1 MKRASCTAFITF
13 AFLMFAI
20 VQLFAGTRVWNLTGW
35 GPQFW
40 SPGVFQIAD
49 QEKNIPGVTYIR
61 VYAWDQTQQVANE
74 MMAAPKTDNLVVVG
88 YSCGANSATTIAY
101 GLQGHRNVYP
111 IGIQE
116 SLWCGGYDL
125 GSNVPNAQE
134 TYGGCL
140 LTLGFGCK
148 QYSAGAGFHGHIVLI
163 KRPDLH
169 PFADTDPDAQR
180 DVLTA
185 IATIS
190 NPQLKR
196 GYALRLVHQPR
207 VKVITRYHGERP

>member
-1 MKRASCTAFITF
+1 MKRLGTVLCLLVSLVMSFPAFG
-13 AFLMFAI
+13 
-20 VQLFAGTRVWNLTGW
+20 GTRVWNLTGW
-35 GPQFW
+35 GPQVW
-40 SPGVFQIAD
+40 SEGIFQIAAK
-49 QEKNIPGVTYIR
+49 EKAIPGVTYIR
-61 VYAWDQTQQVANE
+61 VYQWFETQRVADE
-74 MMAAPKTDNLVVVG
+74 MMASPPGDNLIVVG

-101 GLQGHRNVYP
+101 GLIGHRTVYP

-148 QYSAGAGFHGHIVLI
+148 QFAPGPGFNGHIVLI

-169 PFADTDPDAQR
+169 PWADTDPDAQR
-180 DVLTA
+180 DVLSA
-185 IATIS
+185 IATIA

-196 GYALRLVHQPR
+196 AYAARLKRTPR
-207 VKVITRYHGERP
+207 VNVVTKYHGQ

>member
-1 MKRASCTAFITF
+1 MTRLAKAAILLVALVTAFP
-13 AFLMFAI
+13 AFGA
-20 VQLFAGTRVWNLTGW
+20 TRVWNLYGM
-35 GPQFW
+35 GDNAFG
-40 SPGVFQIAD
+40 SSAGIDQIAAK
-49 QEKNIPGVTYIR
+49 EKAIPGIVYIR
-61 VYAWDQTQQVANE
+61 VYNYWETQRVANE
-74 MMAAPKTDNLVVVG
+74 MMASPQGDNLVVVG
-88 YSCGANSATTIAY
+88 YSCGANSATAIAY

-116 SLWCGGYDL
+116 SLWCGGYNL

-148 QYSAGAGFHGHIVLI
+148 QYAPGPGFHGHIVLI

-169 PFADTDPDAQR
+169 PLADLDPDAQR

-185 IATIS
+185 IATIA
-190 NPQLKR
+190 NPKAKHA
-196 GYALRLVHQPR
+196 YAARLSHQPR
-207 VKVITRYHGERP
+207 VNIITRYHGQTP